1 MSTPRQ
7 VTLARLAEL
16 GLRPDKELGQHF
28 LVDDNLLGVI
38 ERLAALEPDDV
49 ALEIGAGVG
58 TLTAHLAGLCAHVH
72 AVEIDRRLEEALTR
86 TLEGSSNVTVHWG
99 DAMRLA
105 LVAFEPPRDGLRR
118 QPALPRG
125 GAAPT
130 RLDRRPPRACER
142 WCVLVQRE
150 IAERLTAGPGDAL
163 YGGPSVLCAL
173 ALEPSGR
180 HAVSRSVFVPVPNV
194 DSTLVAFARRARVG
208 GLAGDWPQIVATVRA
223 AFAYRRKTI
232 ANALALAGWRD
243 DRAPWTQ
250 PARSPA
256 SIRPR
261 APRRCPPRPSRGWRE
276 PAPDVIAGVKIN
288 LSLRVGPPR
297 GDGYHELATVLAA
310 LSAGDDLE
318 LEPAAVTRVEAP
330 GLTGGDA
337 LVTRALDLLAARA
350 GHAAGLARAHRQ
362 ARAGRRRA
370 RRRQRRCR
378 RRAAAGERDAARAA
392 RRRDLLALAAQV
404 GSDVPFFA
412 SGLVGARAGPR
423 RAARAVPARAQPA
436 GSSLAWPGVG
446 SRTAD
451 VYARYRP
458 SAGACE
464 RVAALAP
471 SPSRP
476 LTPSCW
482 RPSSRTTLGLPAEQL
497 CPPAAALRGQLLAR
511 VRWPRP

>member
-99 DAMRLA
+99 DAMRMA
-105 LVAFEPPRDGLRR
+105 LDAFEPP
-118 QPALPRG
+118 PTAFVANLPYHV
-125 GAAPT
+125 AAPLL
-130 RLDRRPPRACER
+130 LDSIGGLPGVRR

-194 DSTLVAFARRARVG
+194 DSTLVAFARRAEWK

-232 ANALALAGWRD
+232 ANALTLAGWRE
-243 DRAPWTQ
+243 DR
-250 PARSPA
+250 
-256 SIRPR
+256 R
-261 APRRCPPRPSRGWRE
+261 AVDAAC
-276 PAPDVIAGVKIN
+276 ALAGVDPGA
-288 LSLRVGPPR
+288 RA
-297 GDGYHELATVLAA
+297 EA
-310 LSAGDDLE
+310 L
-318 LEPAAVTRVEAP
+318 PAEAFAR
-330 GLTGGDA
+330 L
-337 LVTRALDLLAARA
+337 ARA
-350 GHAAGLARAHRQ
+350 GA
-362 ARAGRRRA
+362 
-370 RRRQRRCR
+370 
-378 RRAAAGERDAARAA
+378 
-392 RRRDLLALAAQV
+392 
-404 GSDVPFFA
+404 
-412 SGLVGARAGPR
+412 
-423 RAARAVPARAQPA
+423 
-436 GSSLAWPGVG
+436 
-446 SRTAD
+446 
-451 VYARYRP
+451 
-458 SAGACE
+458 
-464 RVAALAP
+464 
-471 SPSRP
+471 
-476 LTPSCW
+476 
-482 RPSSRTTLGLPAEQL
+482 
-497 CPPAAALRGQLLAR
+497 
-511 VRWPRP
+511 